1 MEIHRERDEELFKAF
16 KKAYSRKGVTY
27 EEAIREAVNSPC
39 SRYWVS
45 PDYVY
50 REVLARLKG
59 YNWNKRRK
67 QVRGIREKAYK
78 DLYERF
84 LVLSQRR
91 EFKGC
96 STRFISSFLVVHP
109 APSFFLSVRRAADI
123 ISRMR
128 NGNNN
133 SNNSN
138 SGHNHPT
145 L

>member
-1 MEIHRERDEELFKAF
+1 MKDIYRERDEELYNAF

-27 EEAIREAVNSPC
+27 DEAVKEAVNTPC

-67 QVRGIREKAYK
+67 KVRGTREKAYK

-84 LVLSQRR
+84 LNLTQRR

-96 STRFISSFLVVHP
+96 SIRFISSFLVVHP
-109 APSFFLSVRRAADI
+109 APSFLLSVRRAQDI
-123 ISRMR
+123 ISKIR
-128 NGNNN
+128 NKRK
-133 SNNSN
+133 
-138 SGHNHPT
+138 PC
-145 L
+145 